1 MYERIRVDISVRSS
15 TKEFIELI
23 EKLNKGKTSKS
34 LIVRSKYNSNIV
46 FIETDQ
52 IGVPLKYKKKKKD
65 KNDGDKLDGKN
76 GQISIVM
83 AK

>member
-1 MYERIRVDISVRSS
+1 MHERIRVDISVRSS

-23 EKLNKGKTSKS
+23 EKLNK
-34 LIVRSKYNSNIV
+34 SNIV

-52 IGVPLKYKKKKKD
+52 IGVPIKYKKKKKN